1 MVARKP
7 QKTLFSVLIGELL
20 YVLLFFFLLFAPA
33 GTLNWW
39 RAWVLLGVL
48 TLLRIGGALSVYRIN
63 PTLLSERS
71 KIPLQKGQ
79 PLADKIL
86 LPAFMAS
93 FAGLVAFNS
102 LDRFRLHLLGT
113 PSLFI
118 SIIGLV
124 AFAAGWLLVTASL
137 RTNAFA
143 TTVVRYQDER
153 LHRVVDVGVY
163 RFVRHPLYAGIIPIL
178 TGMSLWLESIA
189 SALLAIIPITILI
202 VRIHFEERL
211 LQQYMPEYQA
221 YRAKV
226 RSRLIPGLW

>member
-7 QKTLFSVLIGELL
+7 QKSRLSVVLGELL

-48 TLLRIGGALSVYRIN
+48 SLLRIGGALSVYRIN
-63 PTLLSERS
+63 PTLLAERS
-71 KIPLQKGQ
+71 KFPLQKGQ

-86 LPAFMAS
+86 LPAFMAT

-102 LDRFRLHLLGT
+102 LDRFRLHLMGT
-113 PSLFI
+113 PNLFI
-118 SIIGLV
+118 SILGLV
-124 AFAAGWLLVTASL
+124 AFAAGWILVTASL
-137 RTNAFA
+137 RANAFA

-163 RFVRHPLYAGIIPIL
+163 RFVRHPLYAGIIAVII
-178 TGMSLWLESIA
+178 GMSLWLESIA
-189 SALLAIIPITILI
+189 ASILAIIPFTILI
-202 VRIHFEERL
+202 VRIHLEERL
-211 LQQYMPEYQA
+211 LQQYLQEYQT
-221 YRAKV
+221 YQAKV